1 MSSHLAFAQVETED
15 GTIAGKR
22 YAGFLCR
29 LALCWVPMAPPCS
42 TSAIRKAATAVVT
55 VILTLTPLA
64 HGRTA
69 MPVFTLPQSCGELL
83 SDIGPFLGFLDAVAN
98 GLANSDRTLSRR
110 LLRLLALRNEALRN
124 NERLRSDNA
133 IDGTLRRALCFYRE
147 QREPLR
153 PVAFDDDGFI
163 RFLRE
168 SIGDLEKKV
177 EGAIFDV
184 ELESA
189 RRRQLES
196 RLAKNRAAAERLEA
210 EADRAARTSYNRI
223 LDQARKK
230 AK

>member
-1 MSSHLAFAQVETED
+1 MSGHLAFAPDETED
-15 GTIAGKR
+15 GI
-22 YAGFLCR
+22 
-29 LALCWVPMAPPCS
+29 MAHPCS
-42 TSAIRKAATAVVT
+42 TSAQRRAVPFSTRILVLGFVGASLLLAPAARAAQ
-55 VILTLTPLA
+55 I
-64 HGRTA
+64 
-69 MPVFTLPQSCGELL
+69 MPVFTLPASCGELL
-83 SDIGPFLGFLDAVAN
+83 SDIGPFLGFLEAVAN
-98 GLANSDRTLSRR
+98 GLANSDRPLSKR
-110 LLRLLALRNEALRN
+110 LLRLLALRSEALRN

-147 QREPLR
+147 QREPIR
-153 PVAFDDDGFI
+153 PVAFDDEGFI

-168 SIGDLEKKV
+168 SIGELEKKV
-177 EGAIFDV
+177 ETAIFDV

-210 EADRAARTSYNRI
+210 EANRAARTSYNRI